1 MAAVCFNLLLALK
14 RVQKK
19 EREREKKSLKESD
32 KKMQSSNN
40 KLLVP
45 AEDAHT

>member
-19 EREREKKSLKESD
+19 REREKKSLKESD

-45 AEDAHT
+45 AAS